1 MWRKACPKC
10 GGNLYV
16 ERQVGGGADVSCL
29 QCAKVLTPREIAV
42 LLLKARER
50 RQAAMAMAS

>member
-16 ERQVGGGADVSCL
+16 ERQVGGGAEVSCL
-29 QCAKVLTPREIAV
+29 QCAKLLTPREIAMV
-42 LLLKARER
+42 MLKAREGR
-50 RQAAMAMAS
+50 VAA